1 MSLEFE
7 NVYLTRWKRGVY
19 IETSAVSEQLDKQYR
34 KPKLECQQRSWSRA
48 RNIHSKNSWKYRDDA
63 FGGQHWTPACAQA
76 HYNLMK
82 TPAYNSTCTRME
94 TYMIHN
100 CIMEY
105 CKQKPQTARLTK
117 QVNSTYDYADTFVAT
132 AFRTLQDS
140 VPVQIRVTWQDLFN
154 VRAQQATEAM
164 QN

>member
-1 MSLEFE
+1 
-7 NVYLTRWKRGVY
+7 
-19 IETSAVSEQLDKQYR
+19 
-34 KPKLECQQRSWSRA
+34 
-48 RNIHSKNSWKYRDDA
+48 
-63 FGGQHWTPACAQA
+63 
-76 HYNLMK
+76 
-82 TPAYNSTCTRME
+82 ME

-132 AFRTLQDS
+132 AFWTLQDS